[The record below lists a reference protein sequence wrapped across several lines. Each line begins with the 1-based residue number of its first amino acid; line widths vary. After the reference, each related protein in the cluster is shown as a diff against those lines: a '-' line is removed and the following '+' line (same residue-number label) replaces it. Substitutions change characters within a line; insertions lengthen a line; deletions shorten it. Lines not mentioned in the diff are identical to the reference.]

1 MLNHLKLGPKFTL
14 LLTIVFV
21 VGILVSGVTLWATIQ
36 RQAEEDITTR
46 AELLTQAMNSVRSYT
61 SNHVAPLLKQQL
73 LNNREFV
80 RETVPSF
87 SARRVFEQFRNS
99 PEYSSFF
106 YKEATPNPT
115 NPENRS
121 DEFETELFEQFRQQ
135 PDLTVLSGYRT
146 LSGKRLYYTSRPLLL
161 REVSCLQCHSTPTV
175 APKSQLATYGNKAG
189 FGWRLN
195 EVIAAQTIY
204 VPADEVIAHGRHN
217 MSLIMSIFSAIF
229 AIAIFSINCL
239 LKQAVVQPIKAL
251 TRIVRDVGSGALTPE
266 QMQEFESPAIAQ
278 VAQRQ
283 DEPGQLARTFQYMA
297 REVAERE
304 QNLSQA
310 VEERTAQLSEKTL
323 EAQQASQAK
332 SQFLA
337 NISHELRTPL
347 NVILG
352 FSQLMIRSRSLDAT
366 QQEYLDTINHS
377 GEHLLGLINNVL
389 ELSKIEAGKT
399 ILNISDFELNQFLNG
414 LQPMFQF
421 KAQSQGIEFRIERS
435 GFLPKQIQTDEGKLR
450 QVLVNLIGN
459 AIKFTKTGHVTLRI
473 APDPQVPDTLTFEVE
488 DTGVGIAA
496 AELAQLFQPFIQT
509 EAGRKSQEGT
519 GLGLAIAQQFVH
531 LMGGTLTAQSQVGV
545 GTTFRFRVYA
555 PFIDHDPAP
564 LHAPQFITG
573 LAPEQP
579 IYRILV
585 ADDLPENRRLLVE
598 LLTPIGF
605 QVREAQNGQEAIAL
619 CRSWLPH
626 LVWMDLRMPGVNGY
640 EATQQIRAIEQESEG
655 AEEHSPH
662 PPIKIIALT
671 GSAFEADRRGA
682 IAAGCDDFVRKPFRA
697 ETIFEKM
704 AVHLNLR
711 YVYDEVSKPAPPS
724 TPRSENLTS
733 TDLSVMPSE
742 WIEQLGQ
749 AATRVNAKE
758 ILQLVDQIP
767 PDHSHLIHTL
777 TSWVNNFRFS
787 DIVALTR

>member
-1 MLNHLKLGPKFTL
+1 MLDHLKLGSKFTL
-14 LLTIVFV
+14 LLAIVFV

-36 RQAEEDITTR
+36 HEAEEDITTR

-73 LNNREFV
+73 LSNQEFV
-80 RETVPSF
+80 RETVPAF
-87 SARRVFEQFRNS
+87 SARQVFEQFRDS

-115 NPENRS
+115 NPEDLA
-121 DEFETELFEQFRQQ
+121 DEFETELFEQFHQQ
-135 PDLTVLSGYRT
+135 PELMSLSGYRT
-146 LSGKRLYYTSRPLLL
+146 ISGKRLYYTSRPLVL
-161 REVSCLQCHSTPTV
+161 RETNCLQCHSTPAA
-175 APKSQLATYGNKAG
+175 APKSQLATYGDKTG

-204 VPADEVIAHGRHN
+204 VPADEVIEHGWHN
-217 MSLIMSIFSAIF
+217 MSVIMAIFSAIF
-229 AIAIFSINCL
+229 AIAILSINRL
-239 LKQAVVQPIKAL
+239 LKRAVVQPIKAL
-251 TRIVRDVGSGALTPE
+251 TVIARDVGSGMLTPE
-266 QMQEFESPAIAQ
+266 QVKEFESPAIAQ

-310 VEERTAQLSEKTL
+310 VAERTAQLSEKTL

-347 NVILG
+347 NIILG
-352 FSQLMIRSRSLDAT
+352 FSQLMTRSRSLDAT
-366 QQEYLDTINHS
+366 QQEYLNTINHS

-399 ILNISDFELNQFLNG
+399 TLNISEFDLNQFLNG

-421 KAQSQGIEFRIERS
+421 KAQSKGIEFRIERS
-435 GFLPKQIQTDEGKLR
+435 GFLPKQIQSDEGKLR
-450 QVLVNLIGN
+450 QVLVNLISN
-459 AIKFTKTGHVTLRI
+459 AIKFTKTGHVMLRI
-473 APDPQVPDTLTFEVE
+473 APEPKVPDTLAFEVE
-488 DTGVGIAA
+488 DTGIGIAA
-496 AELAQLFQPFIQT
+496 AELEQLFQPFVQA

-531 LMGGTLTAQSQVGV
+531 LMGGSLTAQSQVGV

-555 PFIDHDPAP
+555 PFVDQEPTP
-564 LHAPQFITG
+564 LRTPQLITG
-573 LAPEQP
+573 LVPGQP
-579 IYRILV
+579 TYRILV
-585 ADDLPENRRLLVE
+585 ADDLPDNRRLLVD
-598 LLTPIGF
+598 LLTPVGF
-605 QVREAQNGQEAIAL
+605 QVRQAKDGQEAISL
-619 CRSWLPH
+619 CQSWLPH

-640 EATQQIRAIEQESEG
+640 EATQQIKATVQ
-655 AEEHSPH
+655 
-662 PPIKIIALT
+662 PPPVIIALT
-671 GSAFEADRRGA
+671 GSAFEEDRMGA
-682 IAAGCDDFVRKPFRA
+682 IVVGCDDFVRKPFRA

-704 AVHLNLR
+704 AVHLNLC
-711 YVYDEVSKPAPPS
+711 YLYEAATKPANLPTS
-724 TPRSENLTS
+724 ATVENLTS
-733 TDLSVMPSE
+733 ADLSVMPPE
-742 WIEQLGQ
+742 WIKQLGQ

-758 ILQLVDQIP
+758 ILKLIDQIP

-777 TSWVNNFRFS
+777 TIWVNNFRFS
-787 DIVALTR
+787 DIVALTQ